1 MIERDLASSLWKG
14 EFGERNVPIK
24 RRGRTCLAAQWLR
37 FSAPNAG
44 GTGSIPVRDLRSCQM
59 GGGQKER
66 EREEPSSVF
75 SEKCRHN
82 LGKGDTFNLPV
93 E

>member
-1 MIERDLASSLWKG
+1 MIERDLPSSLWKG

-24 RRGRTCLAAQWLR
+24 RRGRTSLAAQWLR

-44 GTGSIPVRDLRSCQM
+44 GTGSIPVRNLRSCQM

-66 EREEPSSVF
+66 ERERER
-75 SEKCRHN
+75 EKSHPQSLVRN
-82 LGKGDTFNLPV
+82 ADKFRKGGHF
-93 E
+93 